1 MVTNFYRNFVFGNK
15 LPQLC
20 FLLLISMLTA
30 PLTCAKAGISLDLI
44 GRLAKTGGVNCSKD
58 IFIPSGLTQLA
69 NGQKTVTVPV
79 NSAQDATGNGN
90 TALSLSTT
98 RQDVTSTAWTGA
110 VSTDWFTAGN
120 WTAGVPTQ
128 TIDATIPGSTVPFPN
143 IAEGEASARNLTVNG
158 GATIN
163 QSGGTLYVQANITNN
178 GTFALTGGTVVLGT
192 TAYSNIVG
200 SGTIRFWNLTVG
212 INGARLATSAGASV
226 RRVLTLNGSFSTN
239 GNTFTLES
247 NSDGTAMVVNSGTSL
262 ITGTVT
268 MQKYVSVVTGSTT
281 PLYLHIGSP
290 VSNATVANLATANYT
305 PVVNPAF
312 NNSAQPAL
320 ERPFPTVYSYDQSRS
335 AFVTN
340 NLSSFN
346 KGYLSPA
353 STSESLVPGKG
364 YTIYIPQNQTINF
377 SGSLNNGTIT
387 INLARNSSINGPDAG
402 YQFVSNPYPSPLD
415 LRLMTAADLVGL
427 DPAIYFYQSISG
439 YIGVY
444 TLYNNGFG
452 TQKQV
457 SNNHNPVIASGQGFW
472 VRISDG
478 KTSGSITFRNTQRLT
493 YYSNPPL

>member
-1 MVTNFYRNFVFGNK
+1 MVINLYQNFVSGNK
-15 LPQLC
+15 LPKL
-20 FLLLISMLTA
+20 FLLLIGMLTA
-30 PLTCAKAGISLDLI
+30 QLTCAKASISSKFI
-44 GRLAKTGGVNCSKD
+44 ERLAKTVCVNCSRD
-58 IFIPSGLTQLA
+58 LSTLSGLTQLT

-79 NSAQDATGNGN
+79 NTAQDATCNGN
-90 TALSLSTT
+90 TASSLSTT
-98 RQDVTSTAWTGA
+98 RQDVTSTSWTGA

-120 WTAGVPTQ
+120 WTAGVPTA
-128 TIDATIPGSTVPFPN
+128 TIDATIPGSTVTFPL

-163 QSGGTLYVQANITNN
+163 QSGGTLYVQANITNI

-226 RRVLTLNGSFSTN
+226 RRMLTLNGNFSTN

-247 NSDGTAMVVNSGTSL
+247 NSTGTAMVVNSGTSL
-262 ITGTVT
+262 VTGTVT
-268 MQKYVSVVTGSTT
+268 VQKYVSATVGSA
-281 PLYLHIGSP
+281 PLYLHFGPP
-290 VSNATVANLATANYT
+290 VSNATVANLATADYT

-312 NNSAQPAL
+312 NSSAQPAL
-320 ERPFPTVYSYDQSRS
+320 ERPFPTVYSYDQGRS
-335 AFVTN
+335 AFVNN

-353 STSESLVPGKG
+353 STSEILVPGKG
-364 YTIYIPQNQTINF
+364 YTIYIPQKQTINF
-377 SGSLNNGTIT
+377 SGSLNNGIIS
-387 INLARNSSINGPDAG
+387 INLARNSSITGPDAG

-439 YIGVY
+439 RIGVY
-444 TLYNNGFG
+444 TLYNNGSG
-452 TQKQV
+452 TQKQA
-457 SNNHNPVIASGQGFW
+457 SNIHSPVIASGQGFW

-493 YYSNPPL
+493 YYSNPPF